1 VIPGLYRDRVILVF
15 NLKLRVPQGL
25 AFETWETTD
34 PHGRGTGS
42 SSRQPA
48 GLNPEGMPR
57 GVKGMSESAVIA
69 EQRTHEQKLDLLAA
83 VAVHVGLGLK
93 AGQELVMTASLDVL
107 PLARRITEQ
116 AYRAGASLVTTL
128 YNDDEATLM
137 RYHFAPDESFDH
149 AAKWLYDGMGAAF
162 KSGAARL
169 AIAAG
174 NPMLLANEDAGKV
187 GRANRAVSQAYRPAL
202 ELITRHAINWT
213 IVSGATAAWAAAMF
227 PGDAPDVALARLWD
241 AIFETTRINCD
252 DPVGAWKTHD
262 ADLHRRAARLNEKRY
277 AALQYRGP
285 GTDFRLGLADD
296 HLWLGGGTTAG
307 NGLYCIPNMPTEE
320 VFTTPHK
327 DRADGTLTATKPL
340 SHQGTMIEGIQV
352 RFEKGRIVEMHASKG
367 EEVLQKLID
376 TDDGARRLGEVAL
389 VPHSSP
395 IAASGMLFLNT
406 LFDENAA
413 SHIALGQSYSSCL
426 REGDTLTKEL
436 LAARGANESLIHVDW
451 MIGSG
456 KLDIDGLTSTGA
468 VEPLM
473 RQGEWV

>member
-1 VIPGLYRDRVILVF
+1 
-15 NLKLRVPQGL
+15 
-25 AFETWETTD
+25 
-34 PHGRGTGS
+34 
-42 SSRQPA
+42 
-48 GLNPEGMPR
+48 
-57 GVKGMSESAVIA
+57 MSVAEVIA
-69 EQRTHEQKLDLLAA
+69 KQNTHEQKLDLLAE
-83 VAVHVGLGLK
+83 VAVRVGLGLQP
-93 AGQELVMTASLDVL
+93 GQELLMTASLDTV

-128 YNDDEATLM
+128 YSDDEATLM

-169 AIAAG
+169 AVTGG
-174 NPMLLANEDAGKV
+174 NPTLLSNEDAGKV

-213 IVSGATAAWAAAMF
+213 IVASATPAWAAAIF
-227 PGDAPDVALARLWD
+227 PEDPPDVALARLWE
-241 AIFETTRINCD
+241 AIFETTRINCE
-252 DPVGAWKTHD
+252 DPVAAWKTHD
-262 ADLHRRAARLNEKRY
+262 AHLHQRAARLNEKRY
-277 AALQYRGP
+277 SALHYRGP

-307 NGLYCIPNMPTEE
+307 NGFYCIPNMPTEE

-327 DRADGTLTATKPL
+327 DRADGTVTATKPL

-352 RFEKGRIVEMHASKG
+352 RFEKGRIVELHASKG
-367 EEVLQKLID
+367 QEVLQKMID

-395 IAASGMLFLNT
+395 IAASGMLFLHT

-413 SHIALGQSYSSCL
+413 SHVALGQSYSSCL
-426 REGDTLTKEL
+426 REGDTLTKEQ
-436 LAARGANESLIHVDW
+436 LAAKGANDSLIHVDW
-451 MIGSG
+451 MIGSD
-456 KLDIDGLTSTGA
+456 KLDIDGITSTDT